1 MINVI
6 WVDDLIINP
15 DGSQTDLCK
24 SIVNSAY
31 DEGIDI
37 TPFATYDEA
46 YCEMEKF
53 PSKWIAVILDVR
65 NDRAAEGDENQGYL
79 EMRRRIESFR
89 KEHSSSVEPYI
100 FVFSADPVTIKD
112 AKRYFIKDAETQT
125 KEVYIKPQ
133 DTNALLEDIK
143 NVAAQSKNYA
153 AFKKHEIVLDAMS
166 KLEWDSTAQS
176 IVFNLIK
183 SIDIDNDYKNDIYYN
198 RIRKLLESTLY
209 ARLERV
215 GIMNKYVKS
224 IGDSVEDSINKKS
237 RYIGKNND
245 VPIYVQRAF
254 HSLTEIVQ
262 NGSHDALGSPSRIVE
277 RDPVVARDT
286 REGKAPYLLRSC
298 LYDLLTIIMWEAQL

>member
-53 PSKWIAVILDVR
+53 PSKWIAIILDVR

-183 SIDIDNDYKNDIYYN
+183 SIDIDNDYKNDIFYN
-198 RIRKLLESTLY
+198 AIRKILEDDVFKT
-209 ARLERV
+209 LERKGMMTDYSKYLTEAAKKDSLNNRSSYV
-215 GIMNKYVKS
+215 G
-224 IGDSVEDSINKKS
+224 S
-237 RYIGKNND
+237 RENIPVYI
-245 VPIYVQRAF
+245 QRAF
-254 HSLTEIVQ
+254 HSLTNITQ
-262 NGSHDALGSPSRIVE
+262 QGSHALL
-277 RDPVVARDT
+277 VVTEDT
-286 REGKAPYLLRSC
+286 IKGKVPYLLRSC
-298 LYDLLTIIMWEAQL
+298 LYDLLTIIVWEAQL